1 MKANKSNM
9 LKMKMKM
16 ISNTTLF
23 LNYTKNPFWE
33 IHTHTQK
40 DQLVCVLVLD
50 LVITDHCKPKIAD
63 KPSRKKERLTM
74 LNNV

>member
-1 MKANKSNM
+1 M

-23 LNYTKNPFWE
+23 LNYTKNPFGKYT
-33 IHTHTQK
+33 HTHILK
-40 DQLVCVLVLD
+40 DQLVWVLVLD

-63 KPSRKKERLTM
+63 KPSRKKGRLTM